1 MTRILITGFG
11 PFPSVRKNPSAV
23 LARRLAGSSRLAR
36 HGCEVEALELP
47 TLYAAI
53 AGELLPALSR
63 LKPDVVL
70 MLGVAARRKALSVE
84 TRALNRV
91 SRLFPDASGRIGRQ
105 LAFAP
110 AGPHLQRCR
119 GGAEPLVAVLRR
131 AGLPARRSIDA
142 GKYLCNA
149 AYYAALQKAGR
160 DGPLVVFVHIP
171 MPGTGG
177 RRRGPS
183 LGAMAAGLGRLA
195 LVLAGQSRR
204 QRP

>member
-1 MTRILITGFG
+1 MTRPLVTGFG
-11 PFPSVRKNPSAV
+11 PFPGVRKNPSAV
-23 LARRLAGSSRLAR
+23 LARHLAGSPRLAR
-36 HGCEVEALELP
+36 HGCRVEALELP
-47 TLYAAI
+47 TIYAAI
-53 AGELLPALSR
+53 GGELLPALAR
-63 LKPDVVL
+63 LRPDVVL
-70 MLGVAARRKALSVE
+70 MLGIAARRKALCVE

-119 GGAEPLVAVLRR
+119 SGAEPLVEVLRR

-149 AYYAALQKAGR
+149 AYYAALQNAGR
-160 DGPLVVFVHIP
+160 NGPLVVFVHIP

-183 LGAMAAGLGRLA
+183 LAAMAEGLGRLA

-204 QRP
+204 LRP